1 MDAFI
6 AMGFDVAAVQNAFDT
21 ALGNSEIAMEILLG
35 VAPSEFNNL
44 VGQTTIDDKNIIG
57 WSFLT

>member
-1 MDAFI
+1 
-6 AMGFDVAAVQNAFDT
+6 MGFDVAAVQNAFDT

-35 VAPSEFNNL
+35 AAPSEFNNL